1 MTWSIVKWWQCTL
14 NVSKHT
20 PTPTSSPA
28 PIFGCST
35 PKPPPDNA
43 TTEQYFTVSH
53 MSVQTLR
60 GLCRL
65 HRLSMDYCNC
75 PKWNLKWL
83 PVVGYWVCTLPL
95 CHCGL
100 LYPANMC
107 YICKLWLNWETY
119 FLLLNMGHI
128 IYGHDSFFDVN
139 SMAVS
144 ISRSD

>member
-1 MTWSIVKWWQCTL
+1 MYLSILPHPSPPLHPFLGALPPNLHQTMQPQSSTLQCPMCLYRLCADCADFTDSVWTPHSPNQSVRTL
-14 NVSKHT
+14 QN
-20 PTPTSSPA
+20 
-28 PIFGCST
+28 
-35 PKPPPDNA
+35 N
-43 TTEQYFTVSH
+43 
-53 MSVQTLR
+53 
-60 GLCRL
+60 
-65 HRLSMDYCNC
+65 CNC

-107 YICKLWLNWETY
+107 YICNLWLNWETY